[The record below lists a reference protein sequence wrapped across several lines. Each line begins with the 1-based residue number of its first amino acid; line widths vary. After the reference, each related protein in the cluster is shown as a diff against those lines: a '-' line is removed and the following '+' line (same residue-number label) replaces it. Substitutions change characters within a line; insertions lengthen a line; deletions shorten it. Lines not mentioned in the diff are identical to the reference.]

1 VKTPRDV
8 SCGERE
14 DFDLRIYL
22 DGCCLN
28 RLTDDQSQTR
38 VREEAEAVERILRL
52 VQAGRATWVSSR
64 VLEIEIGRN
73 PDPERR
79 DDVLALLGFVKEVI
93 VPQFKDKARAEAIEQ
108 LGFGEFD
115 AFHLACAEHAGAD
128 VFLTTDD
135 DLLRRARRHAQA
147 LRVRVENPV
156 SWYQEFES

>member
-1 VKTPRDV
+1 M
-8 SCGERE
+8 
-14 DFDLRIYL
+14 RIYL

-38 VREEAEAVERILRL
+38 VRDEAEAVEKILGL

-73 PDPERR
+73 PDLERR
-79 DDVLALLGFVKEVI
+79 HDVLALLAFADEVV
-93 VPQFKDKARAEAIEQ
+93 VPQSKAAARAEAIKQ

-115 AFHLACAEHAGAD
+115 ALHLACAEQGTVD

-135 DLLRRARRHAQA
+135 GLLRCACRHAQL
-147 LRVRVENPV
+147 LRIRVENPV